1 MLQQIPNVTTSTNL
15 YADNELEGNHCC
27 LKCQQ
32 EMRRIPVTIP
42 RKEGNCIV
50 MKSVFAMPA
59 ACKCEVARMQKEEE
73 VRERKERRAAMEK
86 AYKRSIMSD
95 DLKGA
100 MFQTFLPRAGAEH
113 VRREA
118 EKFVDDFE
126 RRKHGLFF
134 YGKPG
139 NGKSHLMASIH
150 HELDRQGYVCLFLDC
165 SQLFNLA
172 RDTMN
177 KNSKVSLTDIITAA
191 VDCDLL
197 TLDELGSGSLSEY
210 EFNDVLFPIINGRQ
224 GKKTNYTSNLDLI
237 RLKQWFAMDKYKNPV
252 DPDGRLI
259 DRILG
264 SCDICENLATSKRQE
279 DAMRR
284 MGTA

>member
-1 MLQQIPNVTTSTNL
+1 MLSKIPNGNSSISL
-15 YADNELEGNHCC
+15 YAATEFEGVHCC
-27 LKCQQ
+27 LTCKR
-32 EMRRIPVTIP
+32 EMLRTYIPFIKKYAITT
-42 RKEGNCIV
+42 
-50 MKSVFAMPA
+50 
-59 ACKCEVARMQKEEE
+59 ACYCKVEQLRKEEE
-73 VRERKERRAAMEK
+73 VRERKERRANMEK
-86 AYKRSIMSD
+86 AYKRSIMSES
-95 DLKGA
+95 LKVA
-100 MFQTFLPRAGAEH
+100 RFQTFLDRPGSEH

-118 EKFVDDFE
+118 EKFTAEFE
-126 RRKHGLFF
+126 DRQHGLFF

-150 HELDRQGYVCLFLDC
+150 YELDQKGYVCLFLDC

-172 RDTMN
+172 KDTM
-177 KNSKVSLTDIITAA
+177 KQNSKVSLTDIVTAA

-197 TLDELGSGSLSEY
+197 TLDELGSGSLTEY
-210 EFNDVLFPIINGRQ
+210 EFNDILLPIINGRQ

-237 RLKQWFAMDKYKNPV
+237 RLKQWFAMDKYKNPI
-252 DPDGRLI
+252 DTDGRLI

-284 MGTA
+284 MQA